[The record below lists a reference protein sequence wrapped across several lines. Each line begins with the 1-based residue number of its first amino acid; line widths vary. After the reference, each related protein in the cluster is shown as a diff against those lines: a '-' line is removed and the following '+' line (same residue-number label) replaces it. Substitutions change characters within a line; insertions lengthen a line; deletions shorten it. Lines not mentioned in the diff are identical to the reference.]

1 MGDYLVLWIEASG
14 GPYGKMMIVT
24 KYDGSLADLMRA
36 ARERVYRAT
45 DLISSFDDVE
55 VIDREMRYIRPFWE
69 FINARQRLGH
79 AKVWQGVP
87 GVDSN
92 RNQIQIYRKTAL
104 AWLPE
109 RQSFCDAFVRE
120 PSELSTRRILRL
132 LRGSDLVIYNFIR
145 LLARMRFTFGVEDSD
160 NFTIS
165 TKEKNGGNYRI
176 QLRRLRREA
185 KNGEFYSVTTCQFM
199 MADGE
204 AIKIE
209 RDTSKNAV
217 NPHVSL
223 TLHNIKIKGER
234 RLLWDGMNSDLKAG
248 KGGRLHVR

>member
-1 MGDYLVLWIEASG
+1 MV
-14 GPYGKMMIVT
+14 VT
-24 KYDGSLADLMRA
+24 KFDGTLADLMRA
-36 ARERVYRAT
+36 ARERVNRAT
-45 DLISSFDDVE
+45 ELISTFDDAE
-55 VIDREMRYIRPFWE
+55 VIDREMRYVRPFWE
-69 FINARQRLGH
+69 FFNARKRLGH
-79 AKVWQGVP
+79 AAVWQRLLRS
-87 GVDSN
+87 DESN
-92 RNQIQIYRKTAL
+92 KLPQTYRKTAL

-109 RQSFCDAFVRE
+109 RESFSEVIVCE
-120 PSELSTRRILRL
+120 PSEQSTRRMIRL

-176 QLRRLRREA
+176 QLRRLKREA
-185 KNGEFYSVTTCQFM
+185 KNGEFYSVTTCQFIM
-199 MADGE
+199 PDGE

-248 KGGRLHVR
+248 KGGRLYVR